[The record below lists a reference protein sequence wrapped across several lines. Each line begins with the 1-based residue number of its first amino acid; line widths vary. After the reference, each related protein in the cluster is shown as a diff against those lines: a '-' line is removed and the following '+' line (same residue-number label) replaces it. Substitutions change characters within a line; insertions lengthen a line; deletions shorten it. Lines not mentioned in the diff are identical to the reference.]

1 MKKLLIFCFCF
12 LAIEI
17 CHGESFREEIFGLWN
32 KIGEFEKRVPFFTKS
47 KATIFFSF
55 DSTELNGS
63 FYGIYL
69 NDTLINTGTINV
81 EKVYKGKGFLIG
93 DFPVRTGQN
102 IFVLKLYKN
111 GSEIS
116 KKFEIDMPEF
126 RRIALEFLFQ
136 GGLSNLKIVP
146 RAWLVE

>member
-1 MKKLLIFCFCF
+1 MD
-12 LAIEI
+12 I
-17 CHGESFREEIFGLWN
+17 CHADSFREEIFGLWN
-32 KIGEFEKRVPFFTKS
+32 KIGEFEKKVPFFTKS

-69 NDTLINTGTINV
+69 NDNLINTGTIMV
-81 EKVYKGKGFLIG
+81 DKVYKGKGVLIG
-93 DFPVRTGQN
+93 DFPVRTGKN
-102 IFVLKLYKN
+102 VFVLKLYKN

-126 RRIALEFLFQ
+126 RRIALEFLLQ
-136 GGLSNLKIVP
+136 GSFSSIRIVP